1 MAGFSTLQFYPFRGH
16 RIVYSGDTIVHPAHW
31 KQQTLHGAWL
41 RRIALL
47 RSEYPGERVFWF
59 LLVKGVRT
67 YRYMST
73 LAQTF
78 YPHWNG
84 NVKEPELARL
94 AAELAK
100 DKFGSLYNPAR
111 GVVECPSAFGY
122 LNRTMATVTDAQ
134 RSKPDVAFF
143 LHKTRTMSAAM
154 NWSACV
160 KSLLIMWL
168 NVISHCLKN
177 PMLSSA
183 MDNARSISVPGCH
196 LLRRRAL
203 CAKDSSAGYP
213 PVWPQMRRVNTG
225 SGIIFPL

>member
-1 MAGFSTLQFYPFRGH
+1 MKWRVQYPAVLSVPRTPDCLFRRH
-16 RIVYSGDTIVHPAHW
+16 NCASRPLEAADAARCLAAAYCA
-31 KQQTLHGAWL
+31 
-41 RRIALL
+41 L

-183 MDNARSISVPGCH
+183 MDNAAAFPCGMPSVAPQGS
-196 LLRRRAL
+196 LRERQFRWL
-203 CAKDSSAGYP
+203 SACLAANAACEYGQRYH
-213 PVWPQMRRVNTG
+213 
-225 SGIIFPL
+225 FPL